1 MATEK
6 VVVDVEIKATPAIAS
21 VKSLKA
27 ELRQVTNELSNL
39 EEGSQ
44 AFIDAATKAGELKDK
59 IGDVRNAVD
68 AFNPEKKFQALAGV
82 VGIAANGFA
91 AMQGAM
97 ALMGSES
104 EDLNKVMAKTQ
115 GAIALTSGLNGL
127 LGMKDAFKLLGSQ
140 VLKLIPALNSMGA
153 AMLGAITGGIAIAL
167 VLIIAYWKDLKF
179 LITGTIDEVKLT
191 ADEMA
196 NAVKKGHDDYK
207 RAANERSAIAEREAR
222 LKLKGLEL
230 DLELAKIDRQRKI
243 DEAVSSGK
251 LADEKVLIEAEYQK
265 SIADTKEKYRKEA
278 EDKKKKEDEK
288 EKSEAEKK
296 AKALFDSNK
305 FWANESDKT
314 VKYQA
319 EYRKEFED
327 LKQTQLLKNVEE
339 QKKIDD
345 INTENALAQIEL
357 EKQKAVARQQ
367 YFQEGANYLNQ
378 AADLLGKNTA
388 EGKVLAVASATI
400 STYLSAQKAYASFA
414 DIPVVGIP
422 LGIAAAGISIA
433 AGIANV
439 NKILAVQVPGQSGGG
454 GGGGLTAPSTPSI
467 PRIPQSLSGSMLNQ
481 NRPMDINNM
490 NTTGKVIV
498 TETDITNTQDKVK
511 GIIRKATIK

>member
-6 VVVDVEIKATPAIAS
+6 VVVDVEVKAAPAVAS

-44 AFIDAATKAGELKDK
+44 AFIAAATKAGELKDK
-59 IGDVRNAVD
+59 IGDVKDAVN

-104 EDLNKVMAKTQ
+104 KDLEKVVAKTQ
-115 GAIALTSGLNGL
+115 GAIALASGLNGL

-167 VLIIAYWKDLKF
+167 VLIISYWKDLKY
-179 LITGTIDEVKLT
+179 LITGSIGEVKLSSQ
-191 ADEMA
+191 EMLD
-196 NAVKKGHDDYK
+196 AVKKGHDEYK
-207 RAANERSAIAEREAR
+207 KAANERMAIAEREAR
-222 LKLKGLEL
+222 LKLDGKEL
-230 DLELAKIDRQRKI
+230 DLELAKIERQKKI
-243 DEAVSSGK
+243 VEAVTSGK

-265 SIADTKEKYRKEA
+265 SIKDINNKYAKEA
-278 EDKKKKEDEK
+278 ADKKKKDDEK
-288 EKSEAEKK
+288 AKSDAEKK
-296 AKALFDSNK
+296 AKAEYDSNK
-305 FWANESDKT
+305 YWAEQSDKT
-314 VKYQA
+314 VKRQA
-319 EYRKEFED
+319 EYKIEFED
-327 LKQTQLLKNVEE
+327 LKQAQLLKNVEE

-345 INTENALAQIEL
+345 INQENALADIEL
-357 EKQKAVARQQ
+357 EKQKAAARQQ
-367 YFQEGANYLNQ
+367 YFEEGANYLNQ

-400 STYLSAQKAYASFA
+400 STYLSAQKAFASFA
-414 DIPVVGIP
+414 DIPYVGIP

-433 AGIANV
+433 AGLQNI
-439 NKILAVQVPGQSGGG
+439 NKILSVQVPGQTGGG
-454 GGGGLTAPSTPSI
+454 GGGISTPTAPSI

-481 NRPMDINNM
+481 NKPIDINNT
-490 NTTGKVIV
+490 NAVGKVIV
-498 TETDITNTQDKVK
+498 TETDITNTQNKVK